1 MLTVVYSGYTLYFGS
16 KAYGDDLPW
25 IYVQGRTF
33 LWGSQNGWMGPGMFY
48 TVVHAKKAAYL
59 KQIGKYRIAGKKFL
73 TYGELVDTIDH
84 AQTVSAPM
92 RSHWEERSLANR
104 TFPIAQ
110 GAIWTAEDGS
120 LGVFLVNYV
129 EKDITL
135 DYTIDPV
142 KYGSRSTSGQYI
154 IKRIT
159 PEGSSVEGTVKQ
171 GIIRR
176 SETLGPLEI
185 RLLQIS
191 GK

>member
-1 MLTVVYSGYTLYFGS
+1 MMS
-16 KAYGDDLPW
+16 KSRS
-25 IYVQGRTF
+25 QGNKNSIDNVF
-33 LWGSQNGWMGPGMFY
+33 KGIN
-48 TVVHAKKAAYL
+48 
-59 KQIGKYRIAGKKFL
+59 IGK
-73 TYGELVDTIDH
+73 GEEKL
-84 AQTVSAPM
+84 
-92 RSHWEERSLANR
+92 
-104 TFPIAQ
+104 F
-110 GAIWTAEDGS
+110 TAEDGS